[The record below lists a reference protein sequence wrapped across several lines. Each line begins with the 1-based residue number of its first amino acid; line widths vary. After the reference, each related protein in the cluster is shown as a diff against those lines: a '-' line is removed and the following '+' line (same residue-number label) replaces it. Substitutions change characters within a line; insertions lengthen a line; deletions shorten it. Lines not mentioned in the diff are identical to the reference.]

1 MWGLEQPTVPTPSPL
16 QRLRVSLPLVLA
28 GIAGGAFAG
37 WRFGWGVLN
46 PARTDWFRGDSAWHF
61 LTWQFFRNEP
71 LHVPPGRI
79 ESFLY
84 PLGTSIGGG
93 DALPL
98 LAFPFKAVSGW
109 LPPEFQYLGLWLFVS
124 YVLQG
129 VFGYLLVRVFCPQ
142 RWLALPAALLFLLSP
157 VMIFRAGHVA
167 LASHW
172 LLLLALWTFFQTR
185 QNPRFRPRRY
195 ALRWSAV
202 VGLAGLVHPYLAAM
216 VLPLAALSVV
226 HELWHRQRLGLKT
239 ALALAVGLPALLGLE
254 WCLSGL
260 LGLGRGGGFDLYTL
274 HPSAL
279 FNPQGR
285 SRFLPSFPVGPGQYE
300 GFGYLGLGILALG
313 VLALALLGEPFIR
326 LPRATLQRL
335 FSRLEHRNLV
345 PLTLFCLGLTL
356 FALGNTAL
364 FILEVVFFYV
374 LLVVFILRSPRLKRF
389 ALPPWRRA
397 RAFLLVISG
406 LALAAFIPLVTSTF
420 RAPGRFIWPVV
431 YLLVLALAVF
441 VLRRFSART
450 ATILLLAALTLQAAD
465 LRVNRPFRPDPE
477 LFTRTVND
485 PRWPGLIR
493 PFTTLAVV
501 PPFRL
506 SVGGPN
512 DYREFAYLAATN
524 GKRVTTGVLVRIPE
538 RLERV
543 RETLMTEALEGPR
556 DPRTLYIFSAK
567 DFTGRFRDR
576 LEPGLTCTRLD
587 TYAAC
592 SVLGR

>member
-1 MWGLEQPTVPTPSPL
+1 MPISSPF

-46 PARTDWFRGDSAWHF
+46 PVRTDWFRGDSAWHF
-61 LTWQFFRNEP
+61 LTWQFFRHEP
-71 LHVPPGRI
+71 LHVPLGRI

-98 LAFPFKAVSGW
+98 LAFAFKALNPW
-109 LPPEFQYLGLWLFVS
+109 LPTDFQYLGLWLFVS

-129 VFGYLLVRVFCPQ
+129 VFGYLLVRVFCPR
-142 RWLALPAALLFLLSP
+142 RWLALPAALLLLLSP

-172 LLLLALWTFFQTR
+172 LLLLALWTFFQFYR
-185 QNPRFRPRRY
+185 SPLLRPRRY

-226 HELWHRQRLGLKT
+226 HELWHRKRLGLKT
-239 ALALAVGLPALLGLE
+239 AAALAVGLPALLTLE
-254 WCLSGL
+254 WWLSGL
-260 LGLGRGGGFDLYTL
+260 FGLGRGGGFDLYTL

-285 SRFLPSFPVGPGQYE
+285 SRFLPSFAVGPGQYE
-300 GFGYLGLGILALG
+300 GFSYLGLGVLVLG
-313 VLALALLGEPFIR
+313 VLALALSGKPFIR
-326 LPRATLQRL
+326 RPLTTLQRS
-335 FSRLEHRNLV
+335 FIWLEYRNLV
-345 PLTLFCLGLTL
+345 PLALLCLGLAV
-356 FALGNTAL
+356 FALGNTIL
-364 FILEVVFFYV
+364 FILEVVLFYV

-397 RAFLLVISG
+397 RAFSLVIVG
-406 LALAAFIPLVTSTF
+406 LILAAGIPLVTSTF

-450 ATILLLAALTLQAAD
+450 AAILLLAALALQTAD
-465 LRVNRPFRPDPE
+465 LRVNRPFRPDPD

-485 PRWPGLIR
+485 PRWRELIR

-501 PPFRL
+501 PPFEL

-512 DYREFAYLAATN
+512 DYREFAYLAATS

-538 RLERV
+538 RLESV
-543 RETLMTEALEGPR
+543 REALMTEALSGPR
-556 DPRTLYIFSAK
+556 DPRTLYIFSAE
-567 DFTGRFRDR
+567 DLAGRFRDR

-587 TYAAC
+587 AYAAC
-592 SVLGR
+592 SVPER